1 MTLSRNGTLEKA
13 LSQQL
18 SADVVDSELTR
29 LHHANSISSAAVSP
43 VPAPAVVVPPPYS
56 VAGSTSADPP
66 LELRGSLDCW
76 ACSVLV
82 TVQNLIIA
90 TINAG
95 LAGVIF
101 GLILTPALVMVV
113 FGFLCHSSVQPHGTS
128 VYCSD
133 LLNDAACVALLV
145 VGFLLLVPLLVLAL
159 AAYCRLARHL
169 QLGLCFIPQ
178 GWKYSPGLSESEQKL
193 DTTHL
198 TGSSTDPAVQPSSW
212 GRRCCSVFPGINA
225 VKARAPAGFALRRPF
240 PPARYSL
247 SSLPPSRGR
256 ATVREAEHGPFTF
269 HTRPGSPIGTRW
281 TEILSTPPADLWAH
295 FPEFPTLRIAALS
308 WLGSNVSIFSLSDLL
323 PFSLSYLWQ

>member
-18 SADVVDSELTR
+18 SADVVDSEFTR

-43 VPAPAVVVPPPYS
+43 VPAPGVVVPPPYS

-113 FGFLCHSSVQPHGTS
+113 FGFLCHSSVKPHGTS

-133 LLNDAACVALLV
+133 LLNNAACVALLV

-169 QLGLCFIPQ
+169 QLGLCFIPYSRAVYKNMPASHHRGLGGCCGQQ
-178 GWKYSPGLSESEQKL
+178 GAAERERK
-193 DTTHL
+193 
-198 TGSSTDPAVQPSSW
+198 GSVW
-212 GRRCCSVFPGINA
+212 V
-225 VKARAPAGFALRRPF
+225 
-240 PPARYSL
+240 
-247 SSLPPSRGR
+247 
-256 ATVREAEHGPFTF
+256 
-269 HTRPGSPIGTRW
+269 
-281 TEILSTPPADLWAH
+281 
-295 FPEFPTLRIAALS
+295 
-308 WLGSNVSIFSLSDLL
+308 
-323 PFSLSYLWQ
+323 